1 MTRVYARKLMELS
14 SFNKEW
20 TEAFT
25 SCIPYGYPSLTRREF
40 DKLTHDFMKHHNE
53 YADDEWAVFVEDVGT
68 FYKAIDED

>member
-25 SCIPYGYPSLTRREF
+25 SCIPYGYPSLTRKDF
-40 DKLTHDFMKHHNE
+40 GKLVHDFMRHHCE
-53 YADDEWAVFVEDVGT
+53 YITDEWAVFLEDVFT
-68 FYKAIDED
+68 FYNAIDED